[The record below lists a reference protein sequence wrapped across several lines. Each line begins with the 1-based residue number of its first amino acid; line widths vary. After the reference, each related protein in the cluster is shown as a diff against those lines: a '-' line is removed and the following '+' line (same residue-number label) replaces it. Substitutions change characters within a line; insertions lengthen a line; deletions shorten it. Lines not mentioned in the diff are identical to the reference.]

1 MVIFARSRRWTVR
14 IGLAALAVAFAL
26 MAIAAVLLDLHQG
39 LGVLLVPL
47 ALVPIPLAIQQAF
60 KARGW
65 PASRLGLFRD
75 RFVLADEGAELHA
88 PWSEV
93 EGATLADLSEW
104 GRLAWPEVR
113 LTDRLTTRLRGGR
126 AFSFRPVRFG
136 LDPVACRDLILRLRD
151 ESQLRDRLPEFDAAI
166 AFSRRPV
173 RSGELLR
180 PRM

>member
-1 MVIFARSRRWTVR
+1 MIFARSRRWTVR
-14 IGLAALAVAFAL
+14 IGLAALAVALAL
-26 MAIAAVLLDLHQG
+26 MAAAAVLLDFHQG

-47 ALVPIPLAIQQAF
+47 ALVPIPLAVQQAL
-60 KARGW
+60 KARSW
-65 PASRLGLFRD
+65 PVSRLGLFRD
-75 RFVLADEGAELHA
+75 RFVLADEGAEIHA
-88 PWSEV
+88 PWSDV

-104 GRLAWPEVR
+104 GKLAWPEVR

-136 LDPVACRDLILRLRD
+136 LEPLACRDLILRLRD
-151 ESQLRDRLPEFDAAI
+151 EPQLRERLPEFEAGV
-166 AFSRRPV
+166 AFSRHPV